1 MIKDNQTQLNNHRTM
16 ANVYLR
22 AADAYKALGNKT
34 MYVAKMSEYEK
45 EMRKVVQFQIAVARE
60 VA

>member
-1 MIKDNQTQLNNHRTM
+1 MNTENQTHLNTHRTM

-22 AADAYKALGNKT
+22 AADAYKAVGNRT
-34 MYVAKMSEYEK
+34 MYVNKMSQYEK